1 MKKFTVDDMVLRL
14 DSLVVEYKNL
24 LQNPPKG
31 LRVDEISFLEEEIDL
46 FESIILELNMK
57 KGFH

>member
-14 DSLVVEYKNL
+14 DTLVVEYRNL
-24 LQNPPKG
+24 LRSPPMGMK
-31 LRVDEISFLEEEIDL
+31 VEDISFLEEEIDL

-57 KGFH
+57 KGLH